1 MKIEADLYER
11 LIEELIKCDEIFTER
26 FMIGQ
31 LKELRSLI
39 LLDDY
44 WETEDKEA
52 DLEAIKRVLA
62 WYECQE

>member
-62 WYECQE
+62 WYDCGT

>member
-11 LIEELIKCDEIFTER
+11 LIEELIKCDELFTER
-26 FMIGQ
+26 LMVGQ

-39 LLDDY
+39 ISDAYWDTDD
-44 WETEDKEA
+44 KQA

-62 WYECQE
+62 WYDCGT